1 MAELSPQT
9 KPRRRRLAQTAHVY
23 WKLIV
28 SAAVGVL
35 SWAALHWGI
44 INILQDEPRLVIQ
57 FLAAWNVA
65 ILVYL
70 ALAAWVV
77 ARHEHSHMRELFAE
91 EDVGAALI
99 LAAVIAVAAVSVIA
113 IFAGL
118 GTDNKASRLS
128 PLLAMLSVVLS
139 WVFIHTIFAFHYAHE
154 YYGETD
160 GRQKGGL
167 LFPKPDGQKK
177 DAPPAYWDFLY
188 FSFVIGM
195 TFQVSDVQI
204 TRQSLR
210 RLVLIHGVVSFFYN
224 VAVLALMVNMGG
236 EFIKGS

>member
-1 MAELSPQT
+1 
-9 KPRRRRLAQTAHVY
+9 VY

-28 SAAVGVL
+28 SVAVGVL
-35 SWAALHWGI
+35 SWAALRWGI
-44 INILQDEPRLVIQ
+44 INILQDEPRLVLQ

-77 ARHEHSHMRELFAE
+77 VRHKHSHMRELFAE

-113 IFAGL
+113 IFSGL
-118 GTDNKASRLS
+118 GAGNKASRLP
-128 PLLAMLSVVLS
+128 PLLAILSIVLS
-139 WVFIHTIFAFHYAHE
+139 WLFVHTIFAFHYAHE
-154 YYGETD
+154 YYGEDD
-160 GRQKGGL
+160 GKQKGGL
-167 LFPKPDGQKK
+167 LFPKPDGQKT
-177 DAPPAYWDFLY
+177 APPEYWDFLY

-204 TRQSLR
+204 TSRSLR

-236 EFIKGS
+236 EFIKG

>member
-1 MAELSPQT
+1 MPDSKSPT
-9 KPRRRRLAQTAHVY
+9 KARRRRLAQTAHVY
-23 WKLIV
+23 WKLII

-35 SWAALHWGI
+35 SWAALRAGMV
-44 INILQDEPRLVIQ
+44 NILQDEPRLVIQ
-57 FLAAWNVA
+57 FLAAWNMA

-99 LAAVIAVAAVSVIA
+99 LAAVVAVAAVSVIA
-113 IFAGL
+113 IFSGL
-118 GTDNKASRLS
+118 GAANKANRLS
-128 PLLAMLSVVLS
+128 PVLAMLSIVLS
-139 WVFIHTIFAFHYAHE
+139 WVFVHTIFAFHYAHE
-154 YYGETD
+154 YYGEDD
-160 GRQKGGL
+160 GKPKAGL
-167 LFPKPDGQKK
+167 LFPKSDEQKRA
-177 DAPPAYWDFLY
+177 APEYWDFLY

-204 TRQSLR
+204 TSRSLR
-210 RLVLIHGVVSFFYN
+210 RLVLIHGMVSFFYN

-236 EFIKGS
+236 EFIKG

>member
-1 MAELSPQT
+1 MAESRPQT
-9 KPRRRRLAQTAHVY
+9 KRRRRRLAQTFHLH

-28 SAAVGVL
+28 SVAIGAL
-35 SWAALHWGI
+35 LWAALHSGI
-44 INILQDEPRLVIQ
+44 VNILQDEPRLVIQ

-77 ARHEHSHMRELFAE
+77 ARHEHRHMHELFAE

-99 LAAVIAVAAVSVIA
+99 LAAVIAVAAVSVVA

-118 GTDNKASRLS
+118 GADNKGNRLS
-128 PLLAMLSVVLS
+128 PVLAMIGIVLS
-139 WVFIHTIFAFHYAHE
+139 WLFVHTIFAFHYAHE

-160 GRQKGGL
+160 GKQKGGL
-167 LFPKPDGQKK
+167 LFPKDDGQKK
-177 DAPPAYWDFLY
+177 EAPPEYWDFLY

-204 TRQSLR
+204 TSQSLR
-210 RLVLIHGVVSFFYN
+210 RLVLVHGVVSFFYN
-224 VAVLALMVNMGG
+224 VAVLALMVSIGG
-236 EFIKGS
+236 EYIKG